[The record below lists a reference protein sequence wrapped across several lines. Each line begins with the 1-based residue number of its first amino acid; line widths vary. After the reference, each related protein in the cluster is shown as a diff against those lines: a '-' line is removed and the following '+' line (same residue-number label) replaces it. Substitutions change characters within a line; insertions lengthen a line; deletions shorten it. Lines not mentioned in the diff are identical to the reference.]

1 MIGTERYIGT
11 ARFDRSGGM
20 QVLCV
25 CVCALPIQ
33 PIGIQYVFIFLSRDY
48 DRHGAILMHPLFFTT
63 SKIII
68 LYYCF
73 DKDIFGGFD
82 RRMDVLALLFADSIR
97 KKDFRFSIE
106 PTTVVSWYMLSTAYR
121 IGIRRSTVFMHE
133 LSTVPVASRRRTY
146 SAKQTSGRQGRRA
159 GYGYRLFLRTGGYCF
174 PRVVE
179 VVDVGT
185 NTKPTT
191 NRKLA
196 TKKGHFFSSLCWKQ

>member
-1 MIGTERYIGT
+1 M
-11 ARFDRSGGM
+11 
-20 QVLCV
+20 
-25 CVCALPIQ
+25 CALPIQ
-33 PIGIQYVFIFLSRDY
+33 PIGIQFVFIFLGRDY
-48 DRHGAILMHPLFFTT
+48 DRHGAILIHPPFFNT

-73 DKDIFGGFD
+73 DKDNFGGFY
-82 RRMDVLALLFADSIR
+82 RRVDVLALLFADSSR

-106 PTTVVSWYMLSTAYR
+106 PTTIVSWCMLSTAYR
-121 IGIRRSTVFMHE
+121 IGTRRSIVFMYE
-133 LSTVPVASRRRTY
+133 LSTLPVASRRRTY

-159 GYGYRLFLRTGGYCF
+159 GYGYRLFLRTGGYYF

-179 VVDVGT
+179 VVDVVDVGT